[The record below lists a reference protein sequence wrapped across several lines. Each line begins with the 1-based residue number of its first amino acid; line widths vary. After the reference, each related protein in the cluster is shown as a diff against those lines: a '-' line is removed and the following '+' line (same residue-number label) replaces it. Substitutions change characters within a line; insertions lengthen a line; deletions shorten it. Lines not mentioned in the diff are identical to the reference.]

1 MFFILYLSPCTYVA
15 KARGRKASKLPGGAR
30 RVVQTGGVVRTQ
42 SMPHSRD
49 RYHSQQHQRRPG
61 APELSPNSTA
71 TFSPP
76 PLTSGES
83 STTPGKSNL
92 KQSSQF
98 ERKKEGPPAETTAA
112 IAETN
117 LLPEIPTME
126 VLLSSGAEEE
136 GGEGSKV
143 GKTPVKGVRF
153 ADEVD
158 EDEEEESEVGGG
170 KNEKQSTE
178 RNDTILPAVS
188 ELSASAKKTA
198 EEESQEDKDREEMME
213 SVDFD
218 KVTGT
223 STPISEES
231 PALAKRGLGSP
242 SSADSSCAVEERE
255 EVIVATMDDGVREHQ
270 NRETTT
276 TARETEK
283 EFSQELSSS
292 TVAEE
297 CSNL

>member
-1 MFFILYLSPCTYVA
+1 
-15 KARGRKASKLPGGAR
+15 
-30 RVVQTGGVVRTQ
+30 
-42 SMPHSRD
+42 
-49 RYHSQQHQRRPG
+49 
-61 APELSPNSTA
+61 
-71 TFSPP
+71 
-76 PLTSGES
+76 
-83 STTPGKSNL
+83 
-92 KQSSQF
+92 
-98 ERKKEGPPAETTAA
+98 
-112 IAETN
+112 
-117 LLPEIPTME
+117 ME

-158 EDEEEESEVGGG
+158 EDEEEESEVGG
-170 KNEKQSTE
+170 EKQSTE
-178 RNDTILPAVS
+178 RNDTIFPAVS
-188 ELSASAKKTA
+188 ELSTSTKKTA
-198 EEESQEDKDREEMME
+198 EEEAQEDKDREEMME

-242 SSADSSCAVEERE
+242 SSADSSSAVEERE

>member
-1 MFFILYLSPCTYVA
+1 M
-15 KARGRKASKLPGGAR
+15 
-30 RVVQTGGVVRTQ
+30 
-42 SMPHSRD
+42 
-49 RYHSQQHQRRPG
+49 

-83 STTPGKSNL
+83 SATPGKSNL

-98 ERKKEGPPAETTAA
+98 ERKREGSPAKTTADE
-112 IAETN
+112 ETN
-117 LLPEIPTME
+117 LLPEIPTIE
-126 VLLSSGAEEE
+126 VLSGGTEEE

-158 EDEEEESEVGGG
+158 EEEEEESEVGGG

-178 RNDTILPAVS
+178 TNDTTLPAVS
-188 ELSASAKKTA
+188 ELSTSAKKTA
-198 EEESQEDKDREEMME
+198 EEEDKDREEMME

-223 STPISEES
+223 STPIIEVS
-231 PALAKRGLGSP
+231 PALAKRGLTPDSQALT
-242 SSADSSCAVEERE
+242 SSADSSSAVEERE
-255 EVIVATMDDGVREHQ
+255 EVIVATMDGEREHQ
-270 NRETTT
+270 SREKTISESGESETS
-276 TARETEK
+276 TA
-283 EFSQELSSS
+283 
-292 TVAEE
+292 AEE
-297 CSNL
+297 CSKL